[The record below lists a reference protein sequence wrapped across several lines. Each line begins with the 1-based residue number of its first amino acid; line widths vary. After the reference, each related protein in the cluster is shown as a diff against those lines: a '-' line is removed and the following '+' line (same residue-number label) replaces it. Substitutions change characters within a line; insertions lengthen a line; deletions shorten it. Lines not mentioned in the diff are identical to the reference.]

1 MNYKLFKKYIFL
13 VVSKGSKLY
22 VVVNLPLWI
31 FTDSLVLIKYSIIK
45 EILKNLALND
55 ILKLVVAEH
64 EECKQN
70 MEEEQINNGDELA

>member
-1 MNYKLFKKYIFL
+1 MNYKLFKKNIFL

>member
-70 MEEEQINNGDELA
+70 MEEEQISNGDELA